1 MGVVHFVVGGGC
13 VPYIM
18 VRFYYDNSEG
28 YSFGCR
34 GGLEMTDEA
43 MKAIRELRDLGY
55 AVCIFT
61 PEELNGAK
69 PHKVEDELV
78 SAGWDIID
86 NLATEEDV

>member
-1 MGVVHFVVGGGC
+1 
-13 VPYIM
+13 M

-55 AVCIFT
+55 AVCIFN

-86 NLATEEDV
+86 NLATEEEVI

>member
-1 MGVVHFVVGGGC
+1 
-13 VPYIM
+13 
-18 VRFYYDNSEG
+18 
-28 YSFGCR
+28 
-34 GGLEMTDEA
+34 MTDEA

-55 AVCIFT
+55 AVCIFN

-86 NLATEEDV
+86 NLATEEEVI